1 MSSLDISI
9 SRLPVTQNLTLS
21 KNVGWE
27 IISSDITNSVVNPNF
42 PQIYMLI
49 KSYILLY
56 LAKNYWKKAHEF
68 KVCFSHKV
76 LPKTQWTL
84 QTYCTKI
91 TTGNIIIWT
100 KKKVDSY
107 GCDCLDGVV
116 LFCDPVLGAV
126 AGPLATGVG
135 VCAGTRR
142 GKCLMFTLIPSSMTS
157 RTPVWQGVP
166 FLSKIIFTFK
176 LWLFT
181 ITTKSRKQW
190 RYLGWYNWYQRQME
204 ILPLSF
210 SCLCNKSTQ

>member
-1 MSSLDISI
+1 M
-9 SRLPVTQNLTLS
+9 NL
-21 KNVGWE
+21 K
-27 IISSDITNSVVNPNF
+27 F
-42 PQIYMLI
+42 
-49 KSYILLY
+49 
-56 LAKNYWKKAHEF
+56 
-68 KVCFSHKV
+68 V
-76 LPKTQWTL
+76 LVI
-84 QTYCTKI
+84 TYCTKI

-181 ITTKSRKQW
+181 ITTKSRKQR
-190 RYLGWYNWYQRQME
+190 RYLGWYNWYSGKWKFCPC
-204 ILPLSF
+204 PLAVCAINQHSNICYKYQ
-210 SCLCNKSTQ
+210 SCLLSPFTSLFSLVILLTVCCTIFAMLVLRT